1 MSAVPAGYEAFH
13 SRRRRSVTLLCFL
26 LASTM
31 AMGITVYVDSYSVH
45 EWDANLDVGLVA
57 IQAQGEGI
65 ENYVPQIRA
74 IDGITKAVLVQGGY
88 GEIELLMNSTYG
100 QYIQYIDGNIMAQ
113 SQELMEAF
121 AGYITVVEGVLPNTN
136 SSQIAIDKH
145 LSDFFGIEIG
155 DIVNF
160 TASYSGYNFNPV
172 EIIGIY
178 TQGSGDS
185 VNPYYWY
192 YESFAIVAPD
202 VIVDPDYRVFIDID
216 RSRLTAFNAA
226 GSLAFSNGIDTAI
239 IATDPQYDPQY
250 PWRSRFWVQNRISS
264 GITTYMYWVSAQR
277 ISQLFRASSIIIL
290 IILVTF
296 LAIRHN
302 VNERRFESHIL
313 HSRGASQGDLDKIVN
328 REIVILSLA
337 SCIFGIALGVGISR
351 VALAATGFF
360 KFDMMLMFTEPF
372 LVSIESLIISI
383 IAGIALPLL
392 ALGCYRIVYSTKKSV
407 DEDTGRLSKMVK
419 GLNFIKWDVLIVALS
434 GLFLMSL
441 ISGGTEL
448 QSSPFVSFILP
459 IIPLP
464 LFLGVASLSIKGL
477 RRSSM
482 WISRALA
489 RIVGQIPASVGIR
502 RIGKGASSGGAAAMV
517 MVLAIC
523 LSWNSAI
530 VDASLPMTKVYQ
542 AQLDV
547 GADITF
553 ALDNGNIDLWD
564 AFANNV
570 TSHVNVTSTTFVSQT
585 VLSLSSGYS
594 GYKTFLAVNPREYSE
609 IGYHYAGMRLNDSE
623 LASSIESLQT
633 ILDGAIISEDI
644 AREYDLEIGDILRA
658 TDFSEE
664 AIAFS
669 FRVVGIATALPEM
682 PGDDTFYYYDYY
694 IVPPPGPFYPTM
706 GMIGQERVMIN
717 REYLRTLYGTLNNTE
732 NFLCV
737 STRVNS
743 NGTEIV
749 NSLLESGGSRVL
761 DQDLWESVT
770 SERDEY
776 LNDATYRNNRSV
788 DTMMTVLTVGTIMGA
803 FAIYAVEG
811 VRARKREIALLR
823 STGADTGLIV
833 RAQGAEMM
841 ILMLFSF
848 VVLAG
853 YSPLFLSTSVSSAG
867 ASGSFYVYPIS
878 VFPQIPWFTIF
889 TVLAFFVISI
899 LLFIGI
905 VSILSSRINLAE
917 TLNASWSEA
926 APYGEDL

>member
-1 MSAVPAGYEAFH
+1 
-13 SRRRRSVTLLCFL
+13 
-26 LASTM
+26 
-31 AMGITVYVDSYSVH
+31 
-45 EWDANLDVGLVA
+45 
-57 IQAQGEGI
+57 
-65 ENYVPQIRA
+65 
-74 IDGITKAVLVQGGY
+74 
-88 GEIELLMNSTYG
+88 
-100 QYIQYIDGNIMAQ
+100 
-113 SQELMEAF
+113 
-121 AGYITVVEGVLPNTN
+121 
-136 SSQIAIDKH
+136 
-145 LSDFFGIEIG
+145 
-155 DIVNF
+155 
-160 TASYSGYNFNPV
+160 
-172 EIIGIY
+172 
-178 TQGSGDS
+178 
-185 VNPYYWY
+185 
-192 YESFAIVAPD
+192 
-202 VIVDPDYRVFIDID
+202 
-216 RSRLTAFNAA
+216 
-226 GSLAFSNGIDTAI
+226 
-239 IATDPQYDPQY
+239 
-250 PWRSRFWVQNRISS
+250 
-264 GITTYMYWVSAQR
+264 
-277 ISQLFRASSIIIL
+277 
-290 IILVTF
+290 
-296 LAIRHN
+296 
-302 VNERRFESHIL
+302 
-313 HSRGASQGDLDKIVN
+313 
-328 REIVILSLA
+328 
-337 SCIFGIALGVGISR
+337 
-351 VALAATGFF
+351 
-360 KFDMMLMFTEPF
+360 
-372 LVSIESLIISI
+372 
-383 IAGIALPLL
+383 
-392 ALGCYRIVYSTKKSV
+392 
-407 DEDTGRLSKMVK
+407 
-419 GLNFIKWDVLIVALS
+419 
-434 GLFLMSL
+434 
-441 ISGGTEL
+441 
-448 QSSPFVSFILP
+448 
-459 IIPLP
+459 
-464 LFLGVASLSIKGL
+464 
-477 RRSSM
+477 
-482 WISRALA
+482 
-489 RIVGQIPASVGIR
+489 
-502 RIGKGASSGGAAAMV
+502 
-517 MVLAIC
+517 
-523 LSWNSAI
+523 
-530 VDASLPMTKVYQ
+530 
-542 AQLDV
+542 
-547 GADITF
+547 
-553 ALDNGNIDLWD
+553 
-564 AFANNV
+564 
-570 TSHVNVTSTTFVSQT
+570 
-585 VLSLSSGYS
+585 
-594 GYKTFLAVNPREYSE
+594 
-609 IGYHYAGMRLNDSE
+609 
-623 LASSIESLQT
+623 IESLQT